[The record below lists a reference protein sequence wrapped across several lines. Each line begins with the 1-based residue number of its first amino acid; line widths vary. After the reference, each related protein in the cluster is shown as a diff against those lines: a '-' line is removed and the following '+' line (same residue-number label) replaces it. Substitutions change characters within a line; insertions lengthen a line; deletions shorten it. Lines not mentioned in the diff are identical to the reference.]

1 MARRLRAVGMVV
13 GSHPRRHLVDE
24 AVDFPVMD
32 ALRRPPPSLGRAK
45 GNSYSYAWSKVS
57 KYVRSCADELDRR
70 NSEAWLGA
78 IRPTSANDALDPAL
92 WATFVSM
99 TLGVGVPVLSSLPR
113 LHQQPARK
121 CGCKKHALDLY
132 GDRTSTCAA
141 HSGAIKAHLD
151 GVSIGAVVLHN
162 RAILQGCDTHMR
174 SVHTGSC
181 VCSRAI
187 LCAVC

>member
-92 WATFVSM
+92 WAICLHDAGFECPSAF
-99 TLGVGVPVLSSLPR
+99 LPPPSP
-113 LHQQPARK
+113 QQPA
-121 CGCKKHALDLY
+121 C
-132 GDRTSTCAA
+132 
-141 HSGAIKAHLD
+141 
-151 GVSIGAVVLHN
+151 
-162 RAILQGCDTHMR
+162 
-174 SVHTGSC
+174 
-181 VCSRAI
+181 
-187 LCAVC
+187 